1 MFIVV
6 HKLDNQPH
14 KKEMMCNMIHKNV
27 TNFVEKYIVTIMFF
41 SVYF

>member
-27 TNFVEKYIVTIMFF
+27 TNFVGKYIVAIPFF
-41 SVYF
+41 LYIF